1 MRTNRIVTRVACL
14 TVSLLI
20 TSCVPFHQTTT
31 LSSTEFFDRAESGKQ
46 RSFADAYLYGEA
58 VKDNYA
64 RLKRRQEN
72 FRRDS
77 AVAIIAAGATTL
89 FYTVTGGASR
99 DVLTGTAIGG
109 AGLYLTADVLTD
121 RLEQE
126 VFQLGYE
133 GVNCVLSDYARLYD
147 ADAALA
153 YFAGS
158 QDGGSGALDVAA
170 ASFREAVI
178 PTAKQGK
185 STEVAN
191 LADSVIN
198 KTIGETRAAI
208 FKARASLAL
217 NSTAIVNRVDGIQ
230 NQVEEQRGKIGTD
243 PLTAARNPFQ
253 LILNR
258 ANQFSGTPITI
269 PDAPDVTS
277 IKQQIKQNYNDN
289 SGLLQSSS
297 TDVPNDVLGHYIAL
311 TKTEEQARAV
321 LAALKATIDE
331 GPGETACN
339 IPDQSG
345 QLVLKTAPA
354 ALTVPTASTTYQIVI
369 TDPRIQAV
377 QASWTGKAPANIKV
391 ASLSGGHEQPAIV
404 KITVEAGATAG
415 TYQLYI
421 VDVSGRFATTVDITV
436 TATP

>member
-14 TVSLLI
+14 TASLLI

-153 YFAGS
+153 SYLPIGTESERGLIEEARDNVS
-158 QDGGSGALDVAA
+158 LLLEEWGAP
-170 ASFREAVI
+170 REAARFAVDQI
-178 PTAKQGK
+178 SSRSVTAIRN
-185 STEVAN
+185 ARI
-191 LADSVIN
+191 SV
-198 KTIGETRAAI
+198 
-208 FKARASLAL
+208 AL
-217 NSTAIVNRVDGIQ
+217 NGRSIINRIDGIQ
-230 NQVEEQRGKIGTD
+230 DQVEKQRSKIGSD

-253 LILNR
+253 LVLNR
-258 ANQFSGTPITI
+258 ANQFSSTPITV
-269 PDAPDVTS
+269 PKAAEEDASRAAIDTLTTVKLGSKIEVLNDTPTPPPELATKIAHLQAVIAEAVS
-277 IKQQIKQNYNDN
+277 VLSVLEEIIKK
-289 SGLLQSSS
+289 
-297 TDVPNDVLGHYIAL
+297 
-311 TKTEEQARAV
+311 
-321 LAALKATIDE
+321 

-345 QLVLKTAPA
+345 HLVLKTAPA
-354 ALTVPTASTTYQIVI
+354 ALTVPAADPATYQIVI

-377 QASWTGKAPANIKV
+377 QASWSGKTPNHIDIAPV
-391 ASLSGGHEQPAIV
+391 SGTYQQPTAV
-404 KITVEAGATAG
+404 NLTVGDTAPEAG
-415 TYQLYI
+415 TYKLYI

-436 TATP
+436 TQ